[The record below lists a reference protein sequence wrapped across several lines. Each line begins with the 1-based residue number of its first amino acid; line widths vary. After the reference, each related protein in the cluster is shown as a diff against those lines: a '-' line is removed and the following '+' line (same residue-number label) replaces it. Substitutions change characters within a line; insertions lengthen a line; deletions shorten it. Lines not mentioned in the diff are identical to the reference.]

1 MIQGLYDAR
10 VEHEPGLVEDGI
22 SKTLGQRGIAIW

>member
-10 VEHEPGLVEDGI
+10 VEHEHGLVEDGI
-22 SKTLGQRGIAIW
+22 SKRWDKEG